1 MAQVCYAYLEDVPY
15 PSSSGSFCE
24 SAWFTRG
31 WTLQELLSPS
41 RLEFYSAEWELIGDR
56 FELSDRVSSITGIK
70 KRILQGHFHHRGV
83 LNISNISI
91 AERMSWASQRQTSRE
106 EDMSY
111 SLLGIFRINMN
122 LLYGEGGEE
131 AFRRLQEEI
140 IKTSNDNSIFAWNQ
154 IETRSPSRLSALA
167 TTLSQFAQ
175 SSGIPVLPAGLTWPT
190 TLTNEAINVL
200 LIFKEIRG
208 RRYGIL
214 KDHSPHSL
222 WDYAIPLEKISP
234 NTYVRLLGQVLVI
247 KSRRFWG
254 APLYTSLVNRLGKH
268 GGVSSRTA
276 HNYSAIMFRSLPSN
290 FQLFKVDGRTMIRI
304 QQNKPFHIKG
314 PTWVKAVD
322 VRSESRA
329 WIFCIHPGLAGAE
342 LEQLWR
348 EEWVYSLS
356 GRETS
361 ESVKEIY
368 RKLAERPIYHQ
379 QESRDNLRV
388 RVKALRI
395 DDYLLSV
402 FDTINYYL
410 RVFRRDDLKGI
421 KRAISGQTNCLVVD
435 VRRWS
440 AASSFESMTPKPNV
454 FPHR

>member
-1 MAQVCYAYLEDVPY
+1 MRLINTSTLKLEEFGPQNIPPYAILSHRWIEGQEVSFEEMRQSP
-15 PSSSGSFCE
+15 PRGKSGYAKIKQCCE
-24 SAWFTRG
+24 LAKKEGLTFAW
-31 WTLQELLSPS
+31 
-41 RLEFYSAEWELIGDR
+41 FYSAEWELIGDR

-322 VRSESRA
+322 
-329 WIFCIHPGLAGAE
+329 
-342 LEQLWR
+342 
-348 EEWVYSLS
+348 
-356 GRETS
+356 
-361 ESVKEIY
+361 
-368 RKLAERPIYHQ
+368 
-379 QESRDNLRV
+379 
-388 RVKALRI
+388 
-395 DDYLLSV
+395 
-402 FDTINYYL
+402 
-410 RVFRRDDLKGI
+410 
-421 KRAISGQTNCLVVD
+421 
-435 VRRWS
+435 
-440 AASSFESMTPKPNV
+440 
-454 FPHR
+454 